1 MNINPP
7 GQQML
12 NKEHLDKTNHKEC
25 LNNLEQLNKL
35 QLSFSQ
41 QKKFWVEVSI
51 LDCLNYK
58 NRNQH
63 CHFHKFKRTSEVRRL
78 LQRFKRVDISKHL
91 TEFYR
96 LFWHNNEIKKCKGD
110 FTTIPT
116 KEHCEYILEKVIIT
130 SIIMDKL
137 LIVLVEAYREY
148 MTFLQLEHFV
158 SMVIVHMG
166 IFARLYSITHKWINE
181 LKECYHLVYS
191 WYQIT
196 PYGTKSIESTKSYTL
211 TTFDNEREIANQW
224 NENRISYKKPIHFES
239 YLVNSSTFT
248 TPNEPLKLT
257 TNESTHNNNKSKNSN
272 NTYSFDFDMDDNN
285 DYSYG
290 DDDVDLGEII
300 NRS

>member
-7 GQQML
+7 DQRIL
-12 NKEHLDKTNHKEC
+12 NKEHLDKADHKEC

-41 QKKFWVEVSI
+41 QKKFWIEVSI
-51 LDCLNYK
+51 LDRLNYK

-63 CHFHKFKRTSEVRRL
+63 RHFHRFKRTSEVRRL
-78 LQRFKRVDISKHL
+78 LQRFKRADISKHL

-110 FTTIPT
+110 FATIPT
-116 KEHCEYILEKVIIT
+116 KEYCEYILERLIIT

-137 LIVLVEAYREY
+137 LVVLVEAYREY

-181 LKECYHLVYS
+181 LKECYHLVYL

-196 PYGTKSIESTKSYTL
+196 PNGTKSIESTKPYTL

-224 NENRISYKKPIHFES
+224 NENRISYKNPIHFES
-239 YLVNSSTFT
+239 YLVNSSTITNLNESFKS
-248 TPNEPLKLT
+248 TPNENTP
-257 TNESTHNNNKSKNSN
+257 NDNKSKNSN
-272 NTYSFDFDMDDNN
+272 NTYLFDINMDDSN
-285 DYSYG
+285 DYSCG

-300 NRS
+300 SRS